1 MPMRRWQV
9 TVSNVRVQQES
20 TSSLKLSN
28 VAGIFYILLA
38 GLLLA
43 LLTAL
48 AEFIY
53 KSKLDASRR
62 KVPSSLLTSVLFS
75 ATKFG

>member
-1 MPMRRWQV
+1 V
-9 TVSNVRVQQES
+9 TSCLAYLTVGCNYYCSRVQQES

-48 AEFIY
+48 VEFLY

-62 KVPSSLLTSVLFS
+62 KVLTVSYVYIIRQ
-75 ATKFG
+75 